1 MMFLSKVKLLG
12 KEFYLFPAA
21 KNTPLCSIICLYSY
35 LLYEKI
41 VIKTNVIS
49 IVQKNKYD
57 DLIIFFFWHNIRQH
71 KWVFPSGSV
80 VKNPLV
86 MQEPQ
91 EMLIQSLG

>member
-12 KEFYLFPAA
+12 KEFYLFAAA

-57 DLIIFFFWHNIRQH
+57 DLIIFFFGIILGNI
-71 KWVFPSGSV
+71 SGFSPV
-80 VKNPLV
+80 A
-86 MQEPQ
+86 QW
-91 EMLIQSLG
+91 